1 MVHAYDRIWLRHKK
15 EQVWISWT
23 DVDKA
28 RALYTVK
35 TVTHFIHS
43 EETQKEKNKE
53 HILTQIYGIY
63 KNGTEEHTFRAGI
76 ETHT

>member
-1 MVHAYDRIWLRHKK
+1 M
-15 EQVWISWT
+15 
-23 DVDKA
+23 DKA

-53 HILTQIYGIY
+53 HILTQVYGIY
-63 KNGTEEHTFRAGI
+63 KNGTDEHTFRARI

>member
-1 MVHAYDRIWLRHKK
+1 M
-15 EQVWISWT
+15 
-23 DVDKA
+23 DKT

-35 TVTHFIHS
+35 TVTHFKHS

-63 KNGTEEHTFRAGI
+63 KNDTEEQTFRAGI